1 MRSLIWRRKK
11 NRTTSLHGQLKRYK
25 KNSIIILEGVA
36 DQKTWIW
43 HAFIGM
49 PGSCNDIL
57 QSSPLIAKITMVETP
72 PVELVANG
80 RTYNKG
86 YYLAYGI
93 YPKWVTFLKPC

>member
-1 MRSLIWRRKK
+1 
-11 NRTTSLHGQLKRYK
+11 
-25 KNSIIILEGVA
+25 
-36 DQKTWIW
+36 
-43 HAFIGM
+43 M